1 MDPSESR
8 ASGERTPFLLYL
20 IFILSGSAGLIY
32 ESIWSRYLGLFVGHS
47 AYAQVIVLVIFLG
60 GMALGAL
67 LAGRFSH
74 RIREPLLW
82 YAGIEVAVGLLGL
95 VFHRAFGAITGFAY
109 GSIFP
114 AFAGS
119 PFLLSIKWLI
129 AGLLVLPQSILLG
142 ATFPLMSAGALR
154 LLARADTALAAS
166 VRTGRVLAMLYFAN
180 SLGAAAGVLVAGFY
194 LIRIAGLP
202 GTLAVAAVINLV
214 VGALVAGLA
223 LLWREDADSIETA
236 AGLRTAEAA
245 ERLRTAEHGAHLR
258 TAEHGAHLRTA
269 EHAKSAEGVDESS
282 GFAKVEADFAGSSS
296 STASSASSAV
306 HRSSASSAVLRSSGF
321 SAVHEWSPTRL
332 WNLLLGVSFGTAV
345 ASFIYEIAWIRML
358 SFVLGSATHSFELML
373 SAFIL
378 GLALGSLW
386 IRSRIDRLAHPLRAL
401 GIVQVAMGLLAV
413 ATLPLYLASF
423 EWTASLLDALRPTDG
438 GYRAFTAAR
447 YGLSLAVMLPS
458 TFCAGITLPLITAM
472 LLRGGAGERAIGTV
486 YGVNTFGS
494 IVGVTAAALVLMPL
508 LGLKNL
514 LFFGATLDIAIG
526 LVVLVAWRRAHVELD
541 DEPAFEREPLR
552 ERAWRRAPLLAAAA
566 SVLLLAGLALASRF
580 DRSVL
585 TSGVYRFGTVPAPGV
600 YEILYYRDGRTATVS
615 VRTSPGAGGMHLAT
629 NGKPD
634 ASLTPE
640 WFHRDSAIGMFPL
653 RGDASTQL
661 FLGTISMAHAP
672 HARTAAVIGHGS
684 GMTSHMMLAN
694 PRLERLT
701 TIEIEPEMVDGSR
714 FFRPINERVFADPRS
729 RIVIDDAKAHF
740 AAGRGRYDLI
750 ISEPSNP
757 WVSGVSGLFTTEF
770 YDRVKQYL
778 TPGGVFGQWLHL
790 YEIDDDLVLD
800 VFAALHAHFP
810 AYEVYLVASTD
821 LLIVATNDSALPP
834 PDWSVMEL
842 PGIRE
847 DLRHILPIRRE
858 HLDAMHLV
866 RRETL
871 DPLLSAWRTTNS
883 DYYPTLDLGTER
895 TRFLRVQ
902 AEGFTGMQNRRFDP
916 IAALEGRRIGFV
928 REPMSPIVGLPRLLG
943 LAMGARIRDALVGP
957 DSLPADEAF
966 QDALFQVGQFRA
978 TLAGSEPPTSWRHW
992 VRELLDVESRLHGG
1006 TAGAVDSAFYRDVFA
1021 WLDRVQAPHEA
1032 VTAARFMRALAG
1044 WDFADAS
1051 FQGDVLA
1058 ETRVWS
1064 EVWLPLDYMR
1074 DGMVTAKLLTG
1085 DLAGARARYD
1095 GIASG
1100 LRAQDRLVSMILGA
1114 HLARA
1119 EQQARSAAEDVTEA
1133 EDSLPSRAVP
1143 RR

>member
-1 MDPSESR
+1 MHPSESH

-74 RIREPLLW
+74 RIRDPLLW

-109 GSIFP
+109 DSIFP
-114 AFAGS
+114 TFAGS

-154 LLARADTALAAS
+154 LITRADSVLAGSA
-166 VRTGRVLAMLYFAN
+166 RTGRVLAMLYFAN

-223 LLWREDADSIETA
+223 LLWREDAVSIGTA
-236 AGLRTAEAA
+236 EGLRTAENA
-245 ERLRTAEHGAHLR
+245 EPLGTAENAEHLR
-258 TAEHGAHLRTA
+258 TAEYA
-269 EHAKSAEGVDESS
+269 ESAEGVNEGS
-282 GFAKVEADFAGSSS
+282 ARAREEADAAPSAVPS
-296 STASSASSAV
+296 ASSASSAV
-306 HRSSASSAVLRSSGF
+306 HRSSASSAVLAS
-321 SAVHEWSPTRL
+321 TRL
-332 WNLLLGVSFGTAV
+332 WTLLLGVSFGTAV

-472 LLRGGAGERAIGTV
+472 LLHAGTGERAIGTV

-494 IVGVTAAALVLMPL
+494 IVGVTAAALVLMPV

-552 ERAWRRAPLLAAAA
+552 ERAWRRAPLIAAAA
-566 SVLLLAGLALASRF
+566 SVLLLAGLSLASRF

-585 TSGVYRFGTVPAPGV
+585 TSGVYRFGTVPAPGA

-661 FLGTISMAHAP
+661 FLGTLSMAHAP

-858 HLDAMHLV
+858 HLDAMLLV

-928 REPMSPIVGLPRLLG
+928 REPLSPIVGLPRLLG
-943 LAMGARIRDALVGP
+943 LAMGARIRDALAGP
-957 DSLPADEAF
+957 DSLPADESF

-992 VRELLDVESRLHGG
+992 VRELLEVESRLHGG
-1006 TAGAVDSAFYRDVFA
+1006 TAGVADSAFYRDVFA

-1032 VTAARFMRALAG
+1032 VTTTRFMRALAG

-1119 EQQARSAAEDVTEA
+1119 EQQARSAAEDVAEA
-1133 EDSLPSRAVP
+1133 EDSLPPSAARP
-1143 RR
+1143 R

>member
-1 MDPSESR
+1 MHPSEPH
-8 ASGERTPFLLYL
+8 ASGERTPVLLYL

-67 LAGRFSH
+67 VAGRFAD

-82 YAGIEVAVGLLGL
+82 YAGIEIAVGLLGL
-95 VFHRAFGAITGFAY
+95 VFHRAFGAATGFAY
-109 GSIFP
+109 DSIFP

-119 PFLLSIKWLI
+119 PFLLSIKWVI

-142 ATFPLMSAGALR
+142 ATFPLMSTGALR
-154 LLARADTALAAS
+154 LIARAGSALAAS
-166 VRTGRVLAMLYFAN
+166 ARTGRVLAMLYFAN

-202 GTLAVAAVINLV
+202 GTLVVAAVINLA

-223 LLWREDADSIETA
+223 LLWREDAVAPPTA
-236 AGLRTAEAA
+236 ERAARVRTAEYAKHLRAA
-245 ERLRTAEHGAHLR
+245 EGAEHLR
-258 TAEHGAHLRTA
+258 TAEYA
-269 EHAKSAEGVDESS
+269 ESAEGFDESVA
-282 GFAKVEADFAGSSS
+282 FAQSK
-296 STASSASSAV
+296 
-306 HRSSASSAVLRSSGF
+306 
-321 SAVHEWSPTRL
+321 PTRP

-423 EWTASLLDALRPTDG
+423 GWTASLLDALRPTDG
-438 GYRAFTAAR
+438 GYRAFNVAR

-458 TFCAGITLPLITAM
+458 TFCAGITLPLITA
-472 LLRGGAGERAIGTV
+472 LLVRAGMGERAIGTV

-494 IVGVTAAALVLMPL
+494 IVGVTAAALLLMPL

-514 LFFGATLDIAIG
+514 LFFGASLDIAIG
-526 LVVLVAWRRAHVELD
+526 IAVLVAWRRAHRALD
-541 DEPAFEREPLR
+541 EEQPFGREPLR
-552 ERAWRRAPLLAAAA
+552 DRLWRQAPLVATAA
-566 SVLLLAGLALASRF
+566 SVLLLAGLSLATRF

-585 TSGVYRFGTVPAPGV
+585 TSGVYRFGTIPAAGA

-615 VRTSPGAGGMHLAT
+615 VRTSPGGGGMHLAT

-640 WFHRDSAIGMFPL
+640 WFQRDSTIGMFPL

-729 RIVIDDAKAHF
+729 RIVIDDAKAYF

-770 YDRVKQYL
+770 YDRVKRYL

-800 VFAALHAHFP
+800 VFAALHDHFP

-821 LLIVATNDSALPP
+821 LLIVATNDSSLPP
-834 PDWSVMEL
+834 PDWSVMQL

-847 DLRHILPIRRE
+847 DLRHVLPIRPA
-858 HLDAMHLV
+858 HLDALHLA

-883 DYYPTLDLGTER
+883 DYHPTLDLGTER
-895 TRFLRVQ
+895 TRFQRVQ

-928 REPMSPIVGLPRLLG
+928 DAPMSPVVGLPRLQG
-943 LAMGARIRDALVGP
+943 LAVAARIRASQAGP
-957 DSLPADEAF
+957 DSLPTDETF
-966 QDALFQVGQFRA
+966 QEALFRVGQFRA
-978 TLAGSEPPTSWRHW
+978 TLAGDTPPTSWRHW
-992 VRELLDVESRLHGG
+992 VRELLEVESRLHGG
-1006 TAGAVDSAFYRDVFA
+1006 TAGVVDSAFYRDVFA
-1021 WLDRVQAPHEA
+1021 WLERVRAPHEA
-1032 VTAARFMRALAG
+1032 VTVTRFMRALAG

-1051 FQGDVLA
+1051 FQGDVLV

-1100 LRAQDRLVSMILGA
+1100 LRSQDRLVWMILGA

-1119 EQQARSAAEDVTEA
+1119 EQLARSAAEDVAEA
-1133 EDSLPSRAVP
+1133 PEDSLPPSAGRP
-1143 RR
+1143 R

>member
-1 MDPSESR
+1 MQPSEPR
-8 ASGERTPFLLYL
+8 VPGGGERTPLLLYL

-60 GMALGAL
+60 GMALGAMVT
-67 LAGRFSH
+67 GRFSD
-74 RIREPLLW
+74 RIRDPLLW
-82 YAGIEVAVGLLGL
+82 YAGVEFVVGLLGL
-95 VFHRAFGAITGFAY
+95 AFHGAFGAVTGFAY
-109 GSIFP
+109 DSIFP

-119 PFLLSIKWLI
+119 PFLLSMKWLI

-154 LLARADTALAAS
+154 VLSRAAGAAVAS
-166 VRTGRVLAMLYFAN
+166 TRTGRVLAMLYFAN

-194 LIRIAGLP
+194 LIRVAGLP
-202 GTLAVAAVINLV
+202 GTLTTAAIINLV

-223 LLWREDADSIETA
+223 FLWREGSDEI
-236 AGLRTAEAA
+236 GTAEEA
-245 ERLRTAEHGAHLR
+245 EYAEY
-258 TAEHGAHLRTA
+258 AEDSFDVGRPEVEITGESIPAGT
-269 EHAKSAEGVDESS
+269 HAI
-282 GFAKVEADFAGSSS
+282 
-296 STASSASSAV
+296 STSASSAPSAV
-306 HRSSASSAVLRSSGF
+306 RRVPAPSASSAPSLSG
-321 SAVHEWSPTRL
+321 L
-332 WNLLLGVSFGTAV
+332 WNLLLAVSFGTAV

-378 GLALGSLW
+378 GLALGALW
-386 IRSRIDRLAHPLRAL
+386 IRSRIDRLAHPMRAL

-423 EWTASLLDALRPTDG
+423 EWTASLLDALRPTEG
-438 GYRAFTAAR
+438 GYRAFNLAR

-472 LLRGGAGERAIGTV
+472 LLRAGIGERAIGAV

-494 IVGVTAAALVLMPL
+494 IVGVTAAALVLMPV

-514 LFFGATLDIAIG
+514 LFFGAALDIAIG
-526 LVVLVAWRRAHVELD
+526 IAVLFAWRRSRRELD
-541 DEPAFEREPLR
+541 EEPPFAREPLR
-552 ERAWRRAPLLAAAA
+552 DRLWRHVPALATAL
-566 SVLLLAGLALASRF
+566 SILLLAGLAMATRF
-580 DRSVL
+580 DRSML
-585 TSGVYRFGTVPAPGV
+585 TSGVYRFGSVPEAGA

-640 WFHRDSAIGMFPL
+640 WFHRDSALGMFPL

-672 HARTAAVIGHGS
+672 QARNVAVIGHGS
-684 GMTSHMMLAN
+684 GMTSHILLAN
-694 PRLERLT
+694 PALERVT

-729 RIVIDDAKAHF
+729 RIVIDDAKAYF
-740 AAGRGRYDLI
+740 AAGNGRYDLV

-770 YDRVKQYL
+770 YDRVKRYL

-800 VFAALHAHFP
+800 VFAALHQHFP
-810 AYEVYLVASTD
+810 AYEVYLVARTD
-821 LLIVATNDSALPP
+821 LLIVATNDAALPA

-847 DLRHILPIRRE
+847 DLRHIVPIGPE
-858 HLDAMHLV
+858 HLEAMRLA

-871 DPLLSAWRTTNS
+871 DPILAVWPTANS
-883 DYYPTLDLGTER
+883 DFHPTLDLGTER
-895 TRFLRVQ
+895 TRFQRLE
-902 AEGFTGMQNRRFDP
+902 AGGFTGMQSRRFDP
-916 IAALEGRRIGFV
+916 IAALERRRIDFAD
-928 REPMSPIVGLPRLLG
+928 EPMSPVVMLPRLDA
-943 LAMGARIRDALVGP
+943 LALGARIRGALERP
-957 DSLPADEAF
+957 DSLPRDLTFEN
-966 QDALFQVGQFRA
+966 ALFRVGQFRA
-978 TLAGSEPPTSWRHW
+978 TLAGRTPPTSWPYW
-992 VRELLDVESRLHGG
+992 VRELLEVETLLHGG
-1006 TAGAVDSAFYRDVFA
+1006 TAGVVDSAFYRDVFA
-1021 WLDRVQAPHEA
+1021 WLQRVDAPHEA
-1032 VTAARFMRALAG
+1032 VTVARFMRALAG

-1051 FQGDVLA
+1051 FQGDVIA

-1064 EVWLPLDYMR
+1064 EVWLPINYMR
-1074 DGMVTAKLLTG
+1074 DGMVTAKLMSG
-1085 DLAGARARYD
+1085 DLAGARVRYD
-1095 GIASG
+1095 GLVSG
-1100 LRAQDRLVSMILGA
+1100 LRAEDELVSMILGG

-1119 EQQARSAAEDVTEA
+1119 EQRARSAAEDVGHAEA
-1133 EDSLPSRAVP
+1133 DSLPPAGQPP
-1143 RR
+1143 R

>member
-1 MDPSESR
+1 MHPSESR
-8 ASGERTPFLLYL
+8 ESGERTPLLLYL
-20 IFILSGSAGLIY
+20 IFVLSGSAALIY

-67 LAGRFSH
+67 LAGRFSD

-82 YAGIEVAVGLLGL
+82 YAGVEIVVGLLGL
-95 VFHRAFGAITGFAY
+95 GFHRAFGTVTGFAY
-109 GSIFP
+109 DSIFP

-119 PFLLSIKWLI
+119 PFLLSIKWMI

-154 LLARADTALAAS
+154 LIARAGTAVGAS
-166 VRTGRVLAMLYFAN
+166 ERTGRVLALLYFAN

-194 LIRIAGLP
+194 LIRVVGLP
-202 GTLAVAAVINLV
+202 GTLTVAAVINLV

-223 LLWREDADSIETA
+223 LLWREDVVSSETA
-236 AGLRTAEAA
+236 ED
-245 ERLRTAEHGAHLR
+245 
-258 TAEHGAHLRTA
+258 
-269 EHAKSAEGVDESS
+269 AEGAEVLPGATPAQVDIGRVSLQTS
-282 GFAKVEADFAGSSS
+282 LPFSN
-296 STASSASSAV
+296 SASSAP
-306 HRSSASSAVLRSSGF
+306 
-321 SAVHEWSPTRL
+321 SAVHDSSPVRDWSSTRL

-378 GLALGSLW
+378 GLALGALW

-423 EWTASLLDALRPTDG
+423 EWTASLLGALRPTEG
-438 GYRAFTAAR
+438 GYRAFNVAR
-447 YGLSLAVMLPS
+447 YGLSLVVMLPS

-472 LLRGGAGERAIGTV
+472 LLRAGVGERAIGSV

-494 IVGVTAAALVLMPL
+494 IVGVTAAALLLMPV

-514 LFFGATLDIAIG
+514 LFFGAALDIALGI
-526 LVVLVAWRRAHVELD
+526 VVLVVWRRSRRELD
-541 DEPAFEREPLR
+541 EEPPFEREPLR
-552 ERAWRRAPLLAAAA
+552 DRLWRHAPLIATGA
-566 SVLLLAGLALASRF
+566 SVLLLAGIAVASRF
-580 DRSVL
+580 DRSML
-585 TSGVYRFGTVPAPGV
+585 TSGVYRFGAIPAPGL

-640 WFHRDSAIGMFPL
+640 WFQRDSAIGMFPL

-661 FLGTISMAHAP
+661 FLGTIAMAHAP
-672 HARTAAVIGHGS
+672 SARTAAVIGHGS
-684 GMTSHMMLAN
+684 GMTAHMILAN
-694 PRLERLT
+694 PELERVT

-714 FFRPINERVFADPRS
+714 FFRPINERVFTDPRS

-770 YDRVKQYL
+770 YDRVKRYL

-800 VFAALHAHFP
+800 VFAALHDHFP
-810 AYEVYLVASTD
+810 AYEVYLVARTD
-821 LLIVATNDSALPP
+821 LLIVATNDSSLPP

-847 DLRHILPIRRE
+847 DLRHIIRIGPE

-866 RRETL
+866 RRATL
-871 DPLLSAWRTTNS
+871 DPVMAAWRTRNS

-895 TRFLRVQ
+895 TRFQRLE
-902 AEGFTGMQNRRFDP
+902 AAGFTGMQNRRFDP

-928 REPMSPIVGLPRLLG
+928 DDPLSPVIGLPRLQG
-943 LAMGARIRDALVGP
+943 LALGARIRGALDGP
-957 DSLPADEAF
+957 DSLPSDSGFE
-966 QDALFQVGQFRA
+966 DALFRVGQFRA
-978 TLAGSEPPTSWRHW
+978 TLAGTTPPTSWRHW
-992 VRELLDVESRLHGG
+992 VRELLEVESRLHGG
-1006 TAGAVDSAFYRDVFA
+1006 TAGVVDSAFYRDVFT
-1021 WLDRVQAPHEA
+1021 WLERVDAPHEA
-1032 VTAARFMRALAG
+1032 FTVARFMRALAG
-1044 WDFADAS
+1044 WDFEDAS
-1051 FQGDVLA
+1051 FQGDVLV

-1064 EVWLPLDYMR
+1064 QVWLPLDYMR
-1074 DGMVTAKLLTG
+1074 DGMVTAKLITG

-1095 GIASG
+1095 GLASG
-1100 LRAQDRLVSMILGA
+1100 LRDQDQLVSLILGA
-1114 HLARA
+1114 HLVRA
-1119 EQQARSAAEDVTEA
+1119 EQRARSAAEDVGNA
-1133 EDSLPSRAVP
+1133 EGDTLGSPVAPP
-1143 RR
+1143 R